1 MVKAVYVGVG
11 VRGWRLNPQILTQV
25 AILSVLFLVLGWF
38 AQCTVFW
45 VKWKTMALWDQEVAS
60 LIPGLS
66 SS

>member
-1 MVKAVYVGVG
+1 MVKAVYVGVE

-38 AQCTVFW
+38 TQRTVYR